1 MQLIEWI
8 LSRVKLES
16 ETLEVSKGS
25 GVLVFPSESSSTKPE
40 SESEP
45 ETEPESEPEEEPE
58 SEPETESEPESEAE
72 PSSGEKSGVYAGCGS
87 IKSCLGVPDK
97 CLGTST
103 CRLFASWKK

>member
-40 SESEP
+40 SEP
-45 ETEPESEPEEEPE
+45 ETEPESEPE

-97 CLGTST
+97 CLGTSN

>member
-40 SESEP
+40 SEP
-45 ETEPESEPEEEPE
+45 ETEPESEPESEPE
-58 SEPETESEPESEAE
+58 EEPETESEPESEAE

-87 IKSCLGVPDK
+87 SKSCLGVPDK
-97 CLGTST
+97 CLGTSS